1 MAQARHRPAPRSNRH
16 WPILTGLLATVL
28 AVALAGWTARALI
41 HTLPVGA
48 TTPRPAPSPSA
59 GPAPLG
65 SAALYAEP
73 DSPAVQQVRV
83 YEARGRTADA
93 AVIRR
98 IADQAAAVWF
108 VGNDRGFTVRA
119 RELVDKAAVAG
130 AMPVLVASFLPD
142 RDCDRDDDDGASGA
156 AAYDEWAG
164 ALADAVSKQPA
175 VVILEPNG
183 VPQAVS
189 GCLEDEAAI
198 TERYRLLRGAVTAFK
213 ANPQVRVYVGA
224 GNPSWIPDTDK
235 LAEGLREAGVERADG
250 FALNV
255 SAFDTTH
262 ANVTYGHAVSAKLG
276 GVHFV
281 VDTSRNGNGP
291 PVAATG
297 DRTWC
302 NPTGRALGE
311 TPRTRTGDQL
321 VDAYLWV
328 KRPGESDGACGDGAP
343 AAGVWWPA
351 YALALA
357 RA

>member
-1 MAQARHRPAPRSNRH
+1 M
-16 WPILTGLLATVL
+16 
-28 AVALAGWTARALI
+28 
-41 HTLPVGA
+41 
-48 TTPRPAPSPSA
+48 
-59 GPAPLG
+59 
-65 SAALYAEP
+65 
-73 DSPAVQQVRV
+73 
-83 YEARGRTADA
+83 
-93 AVIRR
+93 
-98 IADQAAAVWF
+98 
-108 VGNDRGFTVRA
+108 
-119 RELVDKAAVAG
+119 
-130 AMPVLVASFLPD
+130 
-142 RDCDRDDDDGASGA
+142 
-156 AAYDEWAG
+156 
-164 ALADAVSKQPA
+164 
-175 VVILEPNG
+175 
-183 VPQAVS
+183 
-189 GCLEDEAAI
+189 
-198 TERYRLLRGAVTAFK
+198 
-213 ANPQVRVYVGA
+213 YVGA
-224 GNPSWIPDTDK
+224 GNPGWITDTDK
-235 LAEGLREAGVERADG
+235 LAAGLRQAGVEKADG

-255 SAFDTTH
+255 AAIDTTT
-262 ANVTYGHAVSAKLG
+262 ANVTYGHTLSAKLS